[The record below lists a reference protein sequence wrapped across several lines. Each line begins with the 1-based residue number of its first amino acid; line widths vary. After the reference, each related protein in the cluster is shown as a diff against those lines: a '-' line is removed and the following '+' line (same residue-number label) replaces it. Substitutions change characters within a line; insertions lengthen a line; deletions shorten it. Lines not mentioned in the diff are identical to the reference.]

1 MTDNQIP
8 DDNLMTLDLAISTQ
22 RRYLCAACWGPLVV
36 LAVKD
41 SRLMQVTCPG
51 CGDGHGFTSARTVEI
66 KVAQDFSK
74 YLEASQ
80 NLRKY
85 FATRPAQSADQILKD
100 LGF

>member
-1 MTDNQIP
+1 MSENTIP
-8 DDNLMTLDLAISTQ
+8 DDNLMYLDLAMSTQ
-22 RRYLCAACWGPLVV
+22 RRYLCAACWGSLVV

-41 SRLMQVTCPG
+41 NQLMHVTCPG
-51 CGDGHGFTSARTVEI
+51 CGDGHGFTSSRTVEI

-74 YLEASQ
+74 YLEARE

-85 FATRPAQSADQILKD
+85 FSTRISQTPEQALKD